1 MKEATGVDRF
11 NLATKSGSSYLKTEV
26 YKIDIDKL
34 KTVPNN
40 LSKLRNLVD
49 DDVVKKLMYNKF
61 VSKVKVMDTCEILL
75 KIKYNTDKSGQ
86 GRKTDDADI
95 WWKNKFWCINVRH
108 WD

>member
-1 MKEATGVDRF
+1 
-11 NLATKSGSSYLKTEV
+11 
-26 YKIDIDKL
+26 
-34 KTVPNN
+34 
-40 LSKLRNLVD
+40 
-49 DDVVKKLMYNKF
+49 MYNKF
-61 VSKVKVMDTCEILL
+61 ASKVKVMDTCEILL